1 MKKAAV
7 SRVFLLALSLCAI
20 SSTIS
25 IPILEPSPF
34 LPRLQ
39 LHRPLSR
46 PYQSFVG
53 LDSIRTD
60 DLSIP
65 FGYRQHVKKTNRAE
79 LQPQNQ
85 NLETLPTSK
94 KYIGNKILNDVPNT
108 KEAVLNEEPAALSL
122 KGLEKKGSTRRDKN
136 GNDGGKDKKNSIE
149 GQDVKPSAS
158 LPGKNTYNSYN
169 TFNPGQFEE
178 SSAEW
183 QMAMLHYLLDMKK
196 NGHKVR
202 EVSVDKPL
210 QHLHR
215 ELTQQDSKDDSQ
227 MKFEPDGNI
236 EFEMANSNQNVH
248 NKEIDDSLAMLS
260 AAIPGARG
268 DPIIC
273 RMEPFNICYR
283 FDESGTMH
291 PLGDRRP
298 VRLIRVYK

>member
-1 MKKAAV
+1 M
-7 SRVFLLALSLCAI
+7 
-20 SSTIS
+20 
-25 IPILEPSPF
+25 
-34 LPRLQ
+34 
-39 LHRPLSR
+39 
-46 PYQSFVG
+46 
-53 LDSIRTD
+53 DSIRTD

-202 EVSVDKPL
+202 EVSVDKVKL
-210 QHLHR
+210 KV
-215 ELTQQDSKDDSQ
+215 SKI
-227 MKFEPDGNI
+227 F
-236 EFEMANSNQNVH
+236 
-248 NKEIDDSLAMLS
+248 LA
-260 AAIPGARG
+260 
-268 DPIIC
+268 
-273 RMEPFNICYR
+273 
-283 FDESGTMH
+283 
-291 PLGDRRP
+291 
-298 VRLIRVYK
+298 RLIILQNPKSCILEVLTNIFHFSRCSICIGSLRNKIPKMIVK